1 MKEFTN
7 KTVDLFRQKFSTP
20 PDFVYYAPGRV
31 NLIGEHTDYNGG
43 FVFPCAIDRGTM
55 LAIKLKKDAN
65 INVISAN
72 FNNQASQWRSDQ
84 TITPDSAQPWANYL
98 RGVNDQFSRQ
108 GKSIRGMDIVALGNV
123 PQGAGL
129 SSSASFEVA
138 FATAINEINNF
149 KMTATK
155 IARLCQAAENQFVG
169 CNCGIMDQLIS
180 AAGKEQH
187 ALLIDCKSLSFHPI
201 ALPPNMAIVVID
213 SKVKRGL
220 VDSKYNDRRQ
230 QCEAAAAKLEVSC
243 LRDAT
248 VQLLENNKRRL
259 SDLEYKRA
267 RHVITENAR
276 TEKAALAFQMG
287 DYRLLSRLM
296 AESHASMRDDFE
308 ITTPELD
315 YLVDIVSEVLKMQ
328 GGVRMTGGGF
338 GGCAVAMAPGNLV
351 NTITEVVDKK
361 YTLHTGLTA
370 EIHQCVAST
379 GARRF
384 EI

>member
-1 MKEFTN
+1 MKELTN
-7 KTVDLFRQKFSTP
+7 KTVDLFRQKFSVP

-43 FVFPCAIDRGTM
+43 FVFPCAIDRGTV
-55 LAIKLKKDAN
+55 LAIKLRKDA
-65 INVISAN
+65 IVNVISAN

-84 TITPDSAQPWANYL
+84 TITPDNVQPWANYL
-98 RGVNDQFSRQ
+98 RGVNDHFSRQ
-108 GKSIRGMDIVALGNV
+108 GKTIRGMDIVALGNI

-149 KMTATK
+149 KLTATK
-155 IARLCQAAENQFVG
+155 IARICQAAENQFVG

-201 ALPPNMAIVVID
+201 ALPQNMAIVVID

-220 VDSKYNDRRQ
+220 VDSEYNDRRQ
-230 QCEAAAAKLEVSC
+230 QCEAAAAKLEVAC

-248 VQLLENNKRRL
+248 TQLLENNKKQL
-259 SDLEYKRA
+259 NDVEYKRA

-315 YLVDIVSEVLKMQ
+315 YLVDIVSDVLKTQ

-338 GGCAVAMAPGNLV
+338 GGCVVAMAPNNLV
-351 NTITEVVDKK
+351 KAIIETVEKK

-370 EIHQCVAST
+370 EIHQCTASA
-379 GARRF
+379 GAGRC